1 MQFFLGCVLPYLAF
15 AVFLAGMAWRTWN
28 WLRRPVPF
36 AITLYPA
43 QSRPAARVAAAA
55 KELLL
60 FRSLYHG
67 DRGLWLW
74 AWLMHFSLA
83 LIVVGHVVGLSLVGR
98 QFCYLGASAETSTFM
113 SGLIGTTTGLVF
125 AVSLLALF
133 YRRTAVPEAKRLSD
147 PADYFALALLLAV
160 AVTGL
165 HMRLAWLAADQAEV
179 RSYLAGLLTFRPVPL
194 PREPIFVVHFTLVSV
209 LLLYFPFS
217 KLVHLTGAFASQA
230 LLLQSPPVYP
240 TPAGAAQERRP
251 AAVFGGDAP

>member
-1 MQFFLGCVLPYLAF
+1 MFFFLGYVLPYLAVT
-15 AVFLAGMAWRTWN
+15 VFLAGMAWRTWS

-36 AITLYPA
+36 ALTLDPA
-43 QSRPAARVAAAA
+43 QSRPAGQVAALAM
-55 KELLL
+55 ELLL

-83 LIVVGHVVGLSLVGR
+83 LIVIGHVVGLSWLGQ
-98 QFCYLGASAETSTFM
+98 QFRCLGASPETSTFI
-113 SGLIGTTTGLVF
+113 SHVIGTTMGLVF
-125 AVSLLALF
+125 AVSLVVLF
-133 YRRTAVPEAKRLSD
+133 YRRTAVPEVKRLSD

-165 HMRLAWLAADQAEV
+165 HMRLASLGVDPAEV

-194 PREPIFVVHFTLVSV
+194 PRAPIFVAHFTLVSV

-217 KLVHLTGAFASQA
+217 KLAHLTGAFASRA
-230 LLLQSPPVYP
+230 LVLQSPPVYP
-240 TPAGAAQERRP
+240 TPAGAAQQRRLPP
-251 AAVFGGDAP
+251 ALGGDAP